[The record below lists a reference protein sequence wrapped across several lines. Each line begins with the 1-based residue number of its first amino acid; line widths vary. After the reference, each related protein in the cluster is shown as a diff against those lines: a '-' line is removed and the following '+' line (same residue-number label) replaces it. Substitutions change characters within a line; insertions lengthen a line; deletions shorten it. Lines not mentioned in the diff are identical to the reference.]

1 MARYMKVMALLALC
15 AVCAQAAALEEPE
28 FVTVAE
34 IDGVEYRQYQ
44 PYLVAETVVA
54 EDTER
59 DGAANDGFRRLFRYI
74 SGDNTTGTE
83 MSQGATQEREAR
95 STKIAMTAPVRQL
108 PTENGWS
115 VAFVVPSEFD
125 AETVPRPTNP
135 DVRIRTV
142 PGELVAVL
150 RFSGRWT
157 DKNMDRHK
165 AELAEKLAAAGVEP
179 LGEVVMAFY
188 NAPFYPP
195 FLRRNEVMVAVA
207 EVPPSI

>member
-1 MARYMKVMALLALC
+1 MARYMKVMALLALGTM
-15 AVCAQAAALEEPE
+15 CAQAAALEEPE
-28 FVTVAE
+28 YVTVAE
-34 IDGVEYRQYQ
+34 IDGIEYSQYQ

-54 EDTER
+54 EDSER
-59 DGAANDGFRRLFRYI
+59 NGAANDGFRRLFRYI

-83 MSQGATQEREAR
+83 MSQGATQERESV